1 MRIHHTLLRPH
12 GLGAESD
19 WEQLGGEMR
28 ALAETKLKQ
37 DALLIEHEAR
47 SRVSAQLMRQQA
59 IAEQSLQIREN
70 AQGMREAVVV
80 SGEEEKPEPYSM
92 YLHRIYDELTQNEL
106 RATQNPFARAQLR
119 KRFLSYGETL
129 LHHGLEQERL
139 ALQRDTERRL
149 SSLFQSAAHR
159 VRFENVAETKKQ
171 MQSLIQNSDLP
182 FQKKTRLMEQV
193 PRFFSRVV
201 LSQLSEHEPVR
212 FLELVSGYQ
221 NNHQH
226 RDVFE
231 GTEPEEL
238 TRFVRRAKTN
248 QDRQLKQEQIGLEAH
263 QKNAL
268 SLLEHE
274 GVEDNDYF
282 DRLRTN
288 YREQGNAARI
298 NALNEKIERARLT
311 HHFLVQTDGVTLAE
325 QEVKLTALKPKKTEE
340 HYAFARDVYEAV
352 RADFFKRKEVYLQDP
367 AKAAEEE
374 LSQTA
379 MEEKEEKQEKQ
390 EKAEGLN
397 RYERRLVHQQLRGV
411 LIYLIIR

>member
-171 MQSLIQNSDLP
+171 MQSLIQNSDL
-182 FQKKTRLMEQV
+182 FGVWSTILRRWWIIIVLGKTKKLTFRAIH
-193 PRFFSRVV
+193 
-201 LSQLSEHEPVR
+201 LSQRSKLPCNHAESKRESDIVSEKRCWMSPAESNRGP
-212 FLELVSGYQ
+212 LEESVGWWA
-221 NNHQH
+221 
-226 RDVFE
+226 R
-231 GTEPEEL
+231 
-238 TRFVRRAKTN
+238 
-248 QDRQLKQEQIGLEAH
+248 
-263 QKNAL
+263 
-268 SLLEHE
+268 
-274 GVEDNDYF
+274 
-282 DRLRTN
+282 
-288 YREQGNAARI
+288 YRIHSN
-298 NALNEKIERARLT
+298 
-311 HHFLVQTDGVTLAE
+311 
-325 QEVKLTALKPKKTEE
+325 
-340 HYAFARDVYEAV
+340 
-352 RADFFKRKEVYLQDP
+352 
-367 AKAAEEE
+367 
-374 LSQTA
+374 
-379 MEEKEEKQEKQ
+379 
-390 EKAEGLN
+390 
-397 RYERRLVHQQLRGV
+397 
-411 LIYLIIR
+411 